1 MNELIIIGCGGHT
14 KSIIDIVESTKKW
27 KIKGLISKKQ
37 NKRGSINGY
46 KIIGSD
52 EELELISKKYKHLL
66 IGIGQIGLDDRRIK
80 ILEKIN
86 NLNFNFPIIKSKY
99 SIISKKATFKEGTT
113 VGHGAII
120 NTGAKIGR
128 HCIINSGSIIE
139 HDAEIGDLCHVS
151 TGVIINGDVKIG
163 AGSFIGSGS
172 IIREGLTLPPKTII
186 SAGKRLMG
194 WPNKI

>member
-37 NKRGSINGY
+37 NKRESIKGY
-46 KIIGSD
+46 EIIGSD

-66 IGIGQIGLDDRRIK
+66 IGIGQIGLDDRRSK

-86 NLNFNFPIIKSKY
+86 KLNFNFPIIKSKY
-99 SIISKKATFKEGTT
+99 SIISKKATFEEGTT
-113 VGHGAII
+113 VGHGAIV

-139 HDAEIGDLCHVS
+139 HDSEIGDLCHVS
-151 TGVIINGDVKIG
+151 TGVIINGGVKIG